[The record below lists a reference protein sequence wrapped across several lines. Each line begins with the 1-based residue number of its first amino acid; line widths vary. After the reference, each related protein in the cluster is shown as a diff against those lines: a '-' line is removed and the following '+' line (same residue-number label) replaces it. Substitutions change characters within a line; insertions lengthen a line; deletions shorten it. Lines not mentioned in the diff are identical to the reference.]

1 MFIKELKLQEGIFS
15 SSDTFEKTT
24 LIYSQKNTKGKSTY
38 LRLMFYSLGYQIP
51 SMKGVEYS
59 NINTELVL
67 NERGKD
73 FYINRAINTISVK
86 TLHKYSYTPP
96 NTVPIAKINDEE
108 RFL

>member
-1 MFIKELKLQEGIFS
+1 MFIKELKLQEGMFS

-51 SMKGVEYS
+51 SMKGVDYS

-67 NERGKD
+67 N
-73 FYINRAINTISVK
+73 
-86 TLHKYSYTPP
+86 
-96 NTVPIAKINDEE
+96 
-108 RFL
+108 